1 MAKKQVRVILPWV
14 SVLASVGIS
23 MSLGFAMGSRTIEA
37 SADMEPETKVVEKI
51 VTIEKEV
58 PVAVTSEPFKYV
70 GDFKVT
76 AYCSCVKCC
85 GKYAIGRPKV
95 DGKEVVYTA
104 NESIATEGI
113 TCAVDPNVIP
123 LGSEIYIEG
132 VGVRIAQ
139 DTGSAVDGNVIDIYY
154 DSHKEALHSEVNSN
168 SRKVWILNTPEE
180 D

>member
-1 MAKKQVRVILPWV
+1 MAQKQVRVILPWV
-14 SVLASVGIS
+14 SILAGVGIA
-23 MSLGFAMGSRTIEA
+23 MGTGFAMGSRTIEA
-37 SADMEPETKVVEKI
+37 RANVIPETKAVEKI
-51 VTIEKEV
+51 VTVEKEV

-85 GKYAIGRPKV
+85 GKYALDRPV
-95 DGKEVVYTA
+95 VNGKEVVYTA

-113 TCAVDPNVIP
+113 TCAVDPDVIP

-139 DTGSAVDGNVIDIYY
+139 DTGSAVDGNVIDVYY
-154 DSHKEALHSEVNSN
+154 DSHKEALHSPVNSN
-168 SRKVWILNTPEE
+168 SRKVWVLSTPEE